1 MLSYKYFWN
10 TGLYMWKVG
19 TILEKFKT
27 HAPAIFKT
35 AQNEK
40 RMDKPKI
47 SIDYAIMEKSHLP
60 PYMLCRRILAG
71 MILAIEYFV

>member
-1 MLSYKYFWN
+1 
-10 TGLYMWKVG
+10 MWKVG

-35 AQNEK
+35 AQNEETYAQA
-40 RMDKPKI
+40 PKI

-71 MILAIEYFV
+71 MILAIEVRCMKNSPKKKMKI